1 MGWRTGELRRDR
13 RRVAGHGEPHRELT
27 ASPAASLTACAAARR
42 DQDDN
47 YCEQVTVLAELR
59 ALLRLPGFR
68 KLFTVRL
75 VSQAGDGMFQVGLA
89 NLLFFSPE
97 SQGSATSIAG
107 AFAIMLA
114 PFTIVG
120 PFAGVFLDRWQR
132 RQVLVVGNAVRV
144 LITGTMAALM
154 LTQGVTPAIY
164 VLGLA
169 ALSVNRFLLAGLSA
183 GLPRVVQGDLLLTAN
198 ALTPTLGA
206 GAAFLGGGLSF
217 VLGFAMPAGRIQDA
231 TALACACVV
240 MGCAA
245 LLGLRM
251 SRTLLGPLHPADG
264 SIRNDLAMVV
274 HGLVDG
280 ARYLAARRT
289 PGQALLVMALHR
301 FLYGVVFIAAILMSR
316 NLLAQPGDRTA
327 GLATF
332 AMVIGATGVGGGLAI
347 LLTAVLA
354 RRMAPQSWIAVMLLV
369 AGVSQLILVP
379 EPELAAVVTAAAL
392 LGLAAQGAKI
402 AVDTIVQRDSEDA
415 YRGRAFA
422 FYDVLYNAAFV
433 GAAALAAFL
442 VPDAGWSPGLFV
454 ALSLGYMATA
464 VLFGLRGTRTAVIA
478 RQSQNG

>member
-1 MGWRTGELRRDR
+1 MNIRAPDPGWDPIGADR
-13 RRVAGHGEPHRELT
+13 LDG
-27 ASPAASLTACAAARR
+27 
-42 DQDDN
+42 
-47 YCEQVTVLAELR
+47 VTVLAELR

-68 KLFTVRL
+68 KLFAVRL

-97 SQGSATSIAG
+97 SQGSATAIAG
-107 AFAIMLA
+107 AFAVMLA

-132 RQVLVVGNAVRV
+132 RQVLVFGNAVRV
-144 LITGTMAALM
+144 LLTGTMAVLM

-217 VLGFAMPAGRIQDA
+217 VLSLAMPAGRVHDA

-251 SRTLLGPLHPADG
+251 SRTLLGPVRPAAG
-264 SIRNDLAMVV
+264 PIRNELVVVARGLA
-274 HGLVDG
+274 DG

-301 FLYGVVFIAAILMSR
+301 FLYGVVFIASILMSR
-316 NLLAQPGDRTA
+316 NLLADPDDPSA

-332 AMVIGATGVGGGLAI
+332 ATVIAATGVGGGLAI

-354 RRMAPQSWIAVMLLV
+354 RRMAPQTWIALMLLV
-369 AGVSQLILVP
+369 AGASQLILVP
-379 EPELAAVVTAAAL
+379 EPGFVTVVSAAGL

-454 ALSLGYMATA
+454 ALSVGYVAA
-464 VLFGLRGTRTAVIA
+464 AFLFGLRGTRTAALV
-478 RQSQNG
+478 RQPVSG

>member
-1 MGWRTGELRRDR
+1 
-13 RRVAGHGEPHRELT
+13 
-27 ASPAASLTACAAARR
+27 
-42 DQDDN
+42 
-47 YCEQVTVLAELR
+47 VTVLAELR

-68 KLFTVRL
+68 KLFAVRL

-97 SQGSATSIAG
+97 SQGSASAIAG

-114 PFTIVG
+114 PFTVVG

-132 RQVLVVGNAVRV
+132 RQVLVYGNAVRV
-144 LITGTMAALM
+144 LLTGTMAVLM
-154 LTQGVTPAIY
+154 LAQGVTPAIY

-217 VLGFAMPAGRIQDA
+217 LLGFAMPAGRVHDA
-231 TALACACVV
+231 TALVCAAVV
-240 MGCAA
+240 MGCAS

-251 SRTLLGPLHPADG
+251 SRTLLGPVRPAVG
-264 SIRNDLAMVV
+264 SISNDIVAVAR
-274 HGLVDG
+274 GLVDG

-289 PGQALLVMALHR
+289 PGQALLVMAVHR

-316 NLLAQPGDRTA
+316 NLLAEPGDSSA

-332 AMVIGATGVGGGLAI
+332 ATVIAATGVGGGLAI

-369 AGVSQLILVP
+369 AGLSQLILVP
-379 EPELAAVVTAAAL
+379 EPGFATVVTAAGL

-454 ALSLGYMATA
+454 ALSLGYVVAA
-464 VLFGLRGTRTAVIA
+464 LLFGLRGTRTAALV
-478 RQSQNG
+478 RQPVSG

>member
-1 MGWRTGELRRDR
+1 M
-13 RRVAGHGEPHRELT
+13 
-27 ASPAASLTACAAARR
+27 
-42 DQDDN
+42 
-47 YCEQVTVLAELR
+47 
-59 ALLRLPGFR
+59 LLRLPGFR

-89 NLLFFSPE
+89 NLLFFSPA
-97 SQGSATSIAG
+97 SQGSAAAIAG

-132 RQVLVVGNAVRV
+132 RQVLVYGNAVRV

-154 LTQGVTPAIY
+154 LAQGVTPAIY

-183 GLPRVVQGDLLLTAN
+183 GLPRVVEGDLLLTAN

-206 GAAFLGGGLSF
+206 GAAFLGGGIGF
-217 VLGFAMPAGRIQDA
+217 VLGLAVPAGRIQDA
-231 TALACACVV
+231 AALTCACVV
-240 MGCAA
+240 MGCAS

-251 SRTLLGPLHPADG
+251 SRTLLGPLQPVVG
-264 SIRNDLAMVV
+264 SIRSELAAVAS
-274 HGLVDG
+274 GLVDG

-316 NLLAQPGDRTA
+316 NLLAEPGDRTA
-327 GLATF
+327 GLTTF
-332 AMVIGATGVGGGLAI
+332 ATVIGATGVGGGLAI

-354 RRMAPQSWIAVMLLV
+354 RRMAPQSWIAMMLVV
-369 AGVSQLILVP
+369 AGASQLILVP
-379 EPELAAVVTAAAL
+379 EPGFVSVVTAAAL

-433 GAAALAAFL
+433 GAAAFAAFL

-454 ALSLGYMATA
+454 ALSLGYLATA
-464 VLFGLRGTRTAVIA
+464 IVFGMRGARTASVP
-478 RQSQNG
+478 RQPLGG

>member
-1 MGWRTGELRRDR
+1 MAPATAPRLRVDR
-13 RRVAGHGEPHRELT
+13 PRSRREDT
-27 ASPAASLTACAAARR
+27 ASAHPCGE
-42 DQDDN
+42 QDN
-47 YCEQVTVLAELR
+47 YCEQVSLLAELR

-97 SQGSATSIAG
+97 SQGSAAAIAG

-114 PFTIVG
+114 PFTLVG

-132 RQVLVVGNAVRV
+132 RQVLVFGNAARV
-144 LITGTMAALM
+144 LITGTMAVLM

-183 GLPRVVQGDLLLTAN
+183 GLPRVVRGDLLLTAN
-198 ALTPTLGA
+198 AITPTLGA

-217 VLGFAMPAGRIQDA
+217 LLGFAMPVGRVQDA
-231 TALACACVV
+231 TALACASVV
-240 MGCAA
+240 MGCAS

-251 SRTLLGPLHPADG
+251 TRTLLGPVRPAVG
-264 SIRNDLAMVV
+264 SIRNEMRAVV
-274 HGLVDG
+274 RGLVDG

-289 PGQALLVMALHR
+289 PGQALMVMALHR
-301 FLYGVVFIAAILMSR
+301 FLYGVVFIASILMSR
-316 NLLAQPGDRTA
+316 NLLAEPGDRTA

-332 AMVIGATGVGGGLAI
+332 ATVIGATGVGGGLAI

-354 RRMAPQSWIAVMLLV
+354 RRMAKQTWIAVMLLV
-369 AGVSQLILVP
+369 AGASQLILVP
-379 EPELAAVVTAAAL
+379 EPGFVAVVTVAAL

-454 ALSLGYMATA
+454 TLSLGYITAA
-464 VLFGLRGTRTAVIA
+464 VLFGMRGTRTAA
-478 RQSQNG
+478 LPRQTHSG

>member
-1 MGWRTGELRRDR
+1 M
-13 RRVAGHGEPHRELT
+13 
-27 ASPAASLTACAAARR
+27 
-42 DQDDN
+42 
-47 YCEQVTVLAELR
+47 TVLAELR

-68 KLFTVRL
+68 KLFAVRL

-97 SQGSATSIAG
+97 SQGSASAIAG
-107 AFAIMLA
+107 AFALMLA
-114 PFTIVG
+114 PFTVVG

-132 RQVLVVGNAVRV
+132 RQVLVYGNAVRV
-144 LITGTMAALM
+144 LITGTMAVLM
-154 LTQGVTPAIY
+154 LAQGVTPAIY

-217 VLGFAMPAGRIQDA
+217 VLSLAMPSGRVHDA
-231 TALACACVV
+231 TALACASVV
-240 MGCAA
+240 MGCAS

-251 SRTLLGPLHPADG
+251 SRTLLGPAEPAVG
-264 SIRNDLAMVV
+264 SIRNELVV
-274 HGLVDG
+274 VVRGLVDG

-301 FLYGVVFIAAILMSR
+301 FLYGVVFIASILMSR
-316 NLLAQPGDRTA
+316 NLLADPGDPTA
-327 GLATF
+327 GLAMF
-332 AMVIGATGVGGGLAI
+332 ATVIAATGVGGGLAI

-379 EPELAAVVTAAAL
+379 EPGFAAVVTAAGL

-454 ALSLGYMATA
+454 ALSLGYVVAA
-464 VLFGLRGTRTAVIA
+464 LLFGLRGTRTAALV
-478 RQSQNG
+478 RQPVSG

>member
-1 MGWRTGELRRDR
+1 MAPTRER
-13 RRVAGHGEPHRELT
+13 RRARGVDMSSSARGDPCHPSARAG
-27 ASPAASLTACAAARR
+27 
-42 DQDDN
+42 N
-47 YCEQVTVLAELR
+47 YCEQVTVIAELR

-89 NLLFFSPE
+89 NLLFFSPQ
-97 SQGSATSIAG
+97 SQGSAAAIAG
-107 AFAIMLA
+107 AFAVMLA
-114 PFTIVG
+114 PFTVVG

-132 RQVLVVGNAVRV
+132 RQVLVYGNAIRV
-144 LITGTMAALM
+144 LITGTMAVLM

-217 VLGFAMPAGRIQDA
+217 VLGFAMPVGRIQDA
-231 TALACACVV
+231 TALTCACVV
-240 MGCAA
+240 MGCAS

-251 SRTLLGPLHPADG
+251 SRTLLGPLQPAVG
-264 SIRNDLAMVV
+264 SIRNEMVV
-274 HGLVDG
+274 VARGLVDG

-301 FLYGVVFIAAILMSR
+301 FLYGVVFIASILMSR
-316 NLLAQPGDRTA
+316 NLLAAPGDRTA

-332 AMVIGATGVGGGLAI
+332 ATVIGATGMGGLLAV

-354 RRMAPQSWIAVMLLV
+354 RRTGPQSWIAVMLLV

-379 EPELAAVVTAAAL
+379 EPGFVAVVTAAAL

-442 VPDAGWSPGLFV
+442 VPDAGWSPGLFA
-454 ALSLGYMATA
+454 ALSVGYIVTA
-464 VLFGLRGTRTAVIA
+464 IVFGTRGTRTAVIA
-478 RQSQNG
+478 RQTRSG

>member
-1 MGWRTGELRRDR
+1 M
-13 RRVAGHGEPHRELT
+13 
-27 ASPAASLTACAAARR
+27 
-42 DQDDN
+42 
-47 YCEQVTVLAELR
+47 TVLAELR

-68 KLFTVRL
+68 KLFAVRL
-75 VSQAGDGMFQVGLA
+75 VSQASDGMFQVGLA

-97 SQGSATSIAG
+97 SQGSASAIAG
-107 AFAIMLA
+107 AFAMMLA

-132 RQVLVVGNAVRV
+132 RQVLVFGNAVRV
-144 LITGTMAALM
+144 LLTGTMAVLM

-169 ALSVNRFLLAGLSA
+169 SLSVNRFLLAGLSA
-183 GLPRVVQGDLLLTAN
+183 GMPRVVQGELLLTAN

-206 GAAFLGGGLSF
+206 GAAFLGGGVSFLLSF
-217 VLGFAMPAGRIQDA
+217 LMPAGRIQDA
-231 TALACACVV
+231 TALTCACIV
-240 MGCAA
+240 MGCAS

-251 SRTLLGPLHPADG
+251 SRTLLGPLRPAVG
-264 SIRNDLAMVV
+264 SVGNEIVV
-274 HGLVDG
+274 VARGLVDG

-301 FLYGVVFIAAILMSR
+301 FLYGVVFIASILMSR
-316 NLLAQPGDRTA
+316 NLLSDPGDPTA
-327 GLATF
+327 GLGIF
-332 AMVIGATGVGGGLAI
+332 ALVIGATGVGGALATV
-347 LLTAVLA
+347 LTAVLA
-354 RRMAPQSWIAVMLLV
+354 RRMTPQSWIAVMLLV
-369 AGVSQLILVP
+369 AGVSQLVLVP
-379 EPELAAVVTAAAL
+379 EPGFVAVVTAAAL
-392 LGLAAQGAKI
+392 LGLAAQGTKI

-454 ALSLGYMATA
+454 ALSLGYVAA
-464 VLFGLRGTRTAVIA
+464 ALLFGMGGARTATLA
-478 RQSQNG
+478 RQTQDG

>member
-1 MGWRTGELRRDR
+1 M
-13 RRVAGHGEPHRELT
+13 
-27 ASPAASLTACAAARR
+27 
-42 DQDDN
+42 
-47 YCEQVTVLAELR
+47 TVLAELR

-97 SQGSATSIAG
+97 SQGSAAAIAG

-132 RQVLVVGNAVRV
+132 RQVLVYGNAVRV
-144 LITGTMAALM
+144 LITGTMAVLM

-206 GAAFLGGGLSF
+206 GAAFLGGGIGF
-217 VLGFAMPAGRIQDA
+217 VLGLAVPAGRIQDA
-231 TALACACVV
+231 AALTCACAV
-240 MGCAA
+240 MGCAS

-251 SRTLLGPLHPADG
+251 SRTLLGPLQPAVG
-264 SIRNDLAMVV
+264 SIRNELAAVAS
-274 HGLVDG
+274 GLVDG

-316 NLLAQPGDRTA
+316 NLLAEPGDRTA
-327 GLATF
+327 GLTTF
-332 AMVIGATGVGGGLAI
+332 ATVIGATGAGGGLAI

-354 RRMAPQSWIAVMLLV
+354 RRMAPQSWIAVMLVV
-369 AGVSQLILVP
+369 AGASQLILVP
-379 EPELAAVVTAAAL
+379 EPGFVSVVTAAAL

-433 GAAALAAFL
+433 GVAALAAFL

-454 ALSLGYMATA
+454 ALSLGYLAA
-464 VLFGLRGTRTAVIA
+464 GILFGIRGTRTASLA
-478 RQSQNG
+478 RQPVDG

>member
-1 MGWRTGELRRDR
+1 M
-13 RRVAGHGEPHRELT
+13 
-27 ASPAASLTACAAARR
+27 
-42 DQDDN
+42 
-47 YCEQVTVLAELR
+47 TVLAELR

-68 KLFTVRL
+68 KLFAVRL

-97 SQGSATSIAG
+97 SQGSASAIAG
-107 AFAIMLA
+107 AFALMLA
-114 PFTIVG
+114 PFTVVG

-132 RQVLVVGNAVRV
+132 RQVLVYGNAVRV
-144 LITGTMAALM
+144 LITATMAVLM

-217 VLGFAMPAGRIQDA
+217 VLSLAMPSGRVHDA
-231 TALACACVV
+231 TALACASVV
-240 MGCAA
+240 MGCAS

-251 SRTLLGPLHPADG
+251 TRTLLGPLEPAVG
-264 SIRNDLAMVV
+264 SIRNELAVV
-274 HGLVDG
+274 VRGLVDG
-280 ARYLAARRT
+280 ARYLAGRRT

-301 FLYGVVFIAAILMSR
+301 FLYGVVFIASILMSR
-316 NLLAQPGDRTA
+316 NLLADPGDPTA
-327 GLATF
+327 GLAMF
-332 AMVIGATGVGGGLAI
+332 ATVIAATGVGGGLAI

-379 EPELAAVVTAAAL
+379 EPGFAAVVTAAGL

-454 ALSLGYMATA
+454 ALSLGYVLAA
-464 VLFGLRGTRTAVIA
+464 LLFGLRGTRTAALV
-478 RQSQNG
+478 RQPVSG

>member
-1 MGWRTGELRRDR
+1 M
-13 RRVAGHGEPHRELT
+13 
-27 ASPAASLTACAAARR
+27 
-42 DQDDN
+42 
-47 YCEQVTVLAELR
+47 TVLAELR

-89 NLLFFSPE
+89 NLLFFSPT
-97 SQGSATSIAG
+97 SQGSAAAIAG

-132 RQVLVVGNAVRV
+132 RQVLVYGNAVRV
-144 LITGTMAALM
+144 LITGTMAVLM

-206 GAAFLGGGLSF
+206 GAAFLGGGIGF
-217 VLGFAMPAGRIQDA
+217 VLGLAVPAGRIQDA
-231 TALACACVV
+231 AALTCACVV
-240 MGCAA
+240 MGCAS

-251 SRTLLGPLHPADG
+251 SRTLLGPLQPAVG
-264 SIRNDLAMVV
+264 SIRNELAVV
-274 HGLVDG
+274 ASGLVDG

-316 NLLAQPGDRTA
+316 NLLAGPGDRTA
-327 GLATF
+327 GLTTF
-332 AMVIGATGVGGGLAI
+332 ATVIGATGVGGGLAI

-354 RRMAPQSWIAVMLLV
+354 RRMAPQSWIAVMLVV

-379 EPELAAVVTAAAL
+379 QPGFVSVVTAAAL

-454 ALSLGYMATA
+454 ALSLGYLATA
-464 VLFGLRGTRTAVIA
+464 IVFGMRGSRTASLP
-478 RQSQNG
+478 RQPLDG

>member
-1 MGWRTGELRRDR
+1 M
-13 RRVAGHGEPHRELT
+13 
-27 ASPAASLTACAAARR
+27 
-42 DQDDN
+42 
-47 YCEQVTVLAELR
+47 TVLAELR

-68 KLFTVRL
+68 KLFAVRL

-97 SQGSATSIAG
+97 SQGSAAAIAG
-107 AFAIMLA
+107 AFAVMLA
-114 PFTIVG
+114 PFTVVG

-132 RQVLVVGNAVRV
+132 RQVLVFGNAVRV
-144 LITGTMAALM
+144 LLTGTMAVLM

-164 VLGLA
+164 VLGLT

-217 VLGFAMPAGRIQDA
+217 LLGFALPAGRIQDA
-231 TALACACVV
+231 TALACAGVV
-240 MGCAA
+240 MGCAS

-251 SRTLLGPLHPADG
+251 SRTLLGPLRPAIG
-264 SIRNDLAMVV
+264 SIRNEMVV
-274 HGLVDG
+274 VARGLVDG
-280 ARYLAARRT
+280 ARYLAARST
-289 PGQALLVMALHR
+289 PGQALLVMAMHR

-316 NLLAQPGDRTA
+316 NLLADPSDPTA

-332 AMVIGATGVGGGLAI
+332 ATVIGATGVGGGLAI
-347 LLTAVLA
+347 VFTAVLA

-379 EPELAAVVTAAAL
+379 EPSFVTVVTAAAL

-402 AVDTIVQRDSEDA
+402 AVDTIVQRDSEDV

-454 ALSLGYMATA
+454 ALSVGYVGAAT
-464 VLFGLRGTRTAVIA
+464 LFGLKGARTATVA
-478 RQSQNG
+478 RQTQTG

>member
-1 MGWRTGELRRDR
+1 M
-13 RRVAGHGEPHRELT
+13 
-27 ASPAASLTACAAARR
+27 
-42 DQDDN
+42 
-47 YCEQVTVLAELR
+47 TVLAELR

-68 KLFTVRL
+68 KLFAVRL
-75 VSQAGDGMFQVGLA
+75 VSQAADGMFQVGLA

-97 SQGSATSIAG
+97 SQGSASAIAG
-107 AFAIMLA
+107 AFALMLA
-114 PFTIVG
+114 PFTVVG

-132 RQVLVVGNAVRV
+132 RQVLVYGNAVRV
-144 LITGTMAALM
+144 LITATMAVLM

-217 VLGFAMPAGRIQDA
+217 VLSLAMPSGRVHDA
-231 TALACACVV
+231 TALACASVV
-240 MGCAA
+240 MGCAS

-251 SRTLLGPLHPADG
+251 SRTLLGPLEPAVG
-264 SIRNDLAMVV
+264 SIRNELANVV
-274 HGLVDG
+274 RGLVDG

-301 FLYGVVFIAAILMSR
+301 FLYGVVFIASILMSR
-316 NLLAQPGDRTA
+316 NLLADPDDPTA
-327 GLATF
+327 GLAMF
-332 AMVIGATGVGGGLAI
+332 ATVIAATGVGGGLAI

-369 AGVSQLILVP
+369 AGLSQLILVP
-379 EPELAAVVTAAAL
+379 EPGFAAVVTAAGL

-454 ALSLGYMATA
+454 ALSLGYVLAA
-464 VLFGLRGTRTAVIA
+464 LLFGLRGTRTAALV
-478 RQSQNG
+478 RQPVSG

>member
-1 MGWRTGELRRDR
+1 M
-13 RRVAGHGEPHRELT
+13 
-27 ASPAASLTACAAARR
+27 
-42 DQDDN
+42 
-47 YCEQVTVLAELR
+47 TVLAELR

-68 KLFTVRL
+68 KLFAVRL

-97 SQGSATSIAG
+97 SQGSAAAIAG

-114 PFTIVG
+114 PFTLVG

-132 RQVLVVGNAVRV
+132 RQVLVYGNAARV

-217 VLGFAMPAGRIQDA
+217 VLGLALPAGRIQDA
-231 TALACACVV
+231 AALTCAGIV
-240 MGCAA
+240 MGCAS

-251 SRTLLGPLHPADG
+251 SRTLLGPARPTIG
-264 SIRNDLAMVV
+264 SIRNELVV
-274 HGLVDG
+274 VARGLVDG
-280 ARYLAARRT
+280 ARYLATRRT
-289 PGQALLVMALHR
+289 PGQALLVMSLHR

-316 NLLAQPGDRTA
+316 NLLAAPGDSTA

-332 AMVIGATGVGGGLAI
+332 ATVIGATGVGGGLAI
-347 LLTAVLA
+347 PLTAVLA

-379 EPELAAVVTAAAL
+379 RPGAVTVVTAAAL

-433 GAAALAAFL
+433 GAAALAAVL
-442 VPDAGWSPGLFV
+442 VPDEGWSPGLFV
-454 ALSLGYMATA
+454 ALALGYVA
-464 VLFGLRGTRTAVIA
+464 VAILFGVRASRTATLT
-478 RQSQNG
+478 RQPQGG

>member
-1 MGWRTGELRRDR
+1 M
-13 RRVAGHGEPHRELT
+13 
-27 ASPAASLTACAAARR
+27 
-42 DQDDN
+42 
-47 YCEQVTVLAELR
+47 TVLGELR

-68 KLFTVRL
+68 KLFAVRL

-97 SQGSATSIAG
+97 SQGSAGAIAG
-107 AFAIMLA
+107 AFAVMLA
-114 PFTIVG
+114 PFTVVG

-132 RQVLVVGNAVRV
+132 RQVLVLGNAARV
-144 LITGTMAALM
+144 VITGTMAVLM

-206 GAAFLGGGLSF
+206 GAAFLGGGVGF
-217 VLGFAMPAGRIQDA
+217 VLGLLMPAGRVQDA

-251 SRTLLGPLHPADG
+251 SRTLLGPLQPAVG
-264 SIRNDLAMVV
+264 SIRNEILVVARGLA
-274 HGLVDG
+274 DG
-280 ARYLAARRT
+280 ARYLTARRT

-301 FLYGVVFIAAILMSR
+301 FLYGVVFIASILMSR
-316 NLLAQPGDRTA
+316 NLLAAPGDRTA

-332 AMVIGATGVGGGLAI
+332 ATVIGATGVGGGLAI
-347 LLTAVLA
+347 LFTAVLA
-354 RRMAPQSWIAVMLLV
+354 RRMAPQTWIAVMLLV
-369 AGVSQLILVP
+369 AGASQLILVP
-379 EPELAAVVTAAAL
+379 EPRFATVVTAAAL

-402 AVDTIVQRDSEDA
+402 AVDTIVQRDAEDA

-442 VPDAGWSPGLFV
+442 VPDAGWSPGLFT
-454 ALSLGYMATA
+454 ALSVGYVAA
-464 VLFGLRGTRTAVIA
+464 AILFGARGSRTAA
-478 RQSQNG
+478 RVRQLERG

>member
-1 MGWRTGELRRDR
+1 
-13 RRVAGHGEPHRELT
+13 
-27 ASPAASLTACAAARR
+27 
-42 DQDDN
+42 
-47 YCEQVTVLAELR
+47 VTVLAELR

-68 KLFTVRL
+68 KLFAVRL
-75 VSQAGDGMFQVGLA
+75 VSQASDGMFQVGLA

-97 SQGSATSIAG
+97 SQGSASAIAA

-132 RQVLVVGNAVRV
+132 RQVLVFGNAVRV
-144 LITGTMAALM
+144 LLTGTMAVLM

-169 ALSVNRFLLAGLSA
+169 SLSVNRFLLAGLSA
-183 GLPRVVQGDLLLTAN
+183 GMPRVVQGELLLTAN

-206 GAAFLGGGLSF
+206 GAAFLGGGVSFLLSF
-217 VLGFAMPAGRIQDA
+217 LMPAGRIQDA
-231 TALACACVV
+231 TALTCACIV
-240 MGCAA
+240 MGCAS

-251 SRTLLGPLHPADG
+251 SRTLLGPLRPAVG
-264 SIRNDLAMVV
+264 SIGNELVV
-274 HGLVDG
+274 VARGLVDG

-289 PGQALLVMALHR
+289 PGQALMVMALHR
-301 FLYGVVFIAAILMSR
+301 FLYGVVFIASILMSR
-316 NLLAQPGDRTA
+316 NLLSDPGDPTA
-327 GLATF
+327 GLGIF
-332 AMVIGATGVGGGLAI
+332 ALVIGATGVGGALATV
-347 LLTAVLA
+347 LTAVLA
-354 RRMAPQSWIAVMLLV
+354 RRMTPQSWIAVMLLV

-379 EPELAAVVTAAAL
+379 EPGFVAVVTAAAL

-454 ALSLGYMATA
+454 ALSLGYVAA
-464 VLFGLRGTRTAVIA
+464 ALLFGMGGARTATLA
-478 RQSQNG
+478 RQTQDG